1 MKAESNLPSLIRFG
15 FCGGMLNF
23 MKIEEYN
30 SQAWDNAVEKGI
42 SWSLPVSSETIE
54 KARRGDWEIV
64 LTPQKKVPREWFGE
78 IKGKDVLCLASGGGQ
93 QAPVLAAAGARVT
106 SFDNSAKQLAQDRL
120 VAERD
125 SLEIRL
131 EKGDAADLSRFSDA
145 SFDLIFHPC
154 ANCFI
159 PRLEPVWRG
168 CFRVLR
174 RGGSLL
180 VGFTKPEVF
189 IFDEKSQDEGVL
201 RVRHSLP
208 YSDVESIGAEERAAV
223 LSSGR
228 PLEFSH
234 TLEEQ
239 IGGQIAAGFVI
250 TGFYEDYWGSE
261 EMVIDKYMPAFVA
274 LKSEKP

>member
-1 MKAESNLPSLIRFG
+1 MN
-15 FCGGMLNF
+15 
-23 MKIEEYN
+23 IEEYN
-30 SQAWDNAVEKGI
+30 SRAWDKAVEDGI
-42 SWSLPVSSETIE
+42 SWSLPVSTEAIE
-54 KARRGDWEIV
+54 KARRGEWQIV
-64 LTPQKKVPREWFGE
+64 LTPQKAVPREWFGE

-93 QAPVLAAAGARVT
+93 QAPILAAAGARVT
-106 SFDNSAKQLAQDRL
+106 SFDNSAKQLAQDRF

-125 SLEIRL
+125 NLEIRL
-131 EKGDAADLSRFSDA
+131 EKGDAADLSRFADA

-154 ANCFI
+154 SNSFI
-159 PRLEPVWRG
+159 SRLEPVWRE

-174 RGGSLL
+174 RGGVML

-208 YSDVESIGAEERAAV
+208 YSDLESIDEQERAEV
-223 LSSGR
+223 LKSGR

-239 IGGQIAAGFVI
+239 IGGQLAQGFII
-250 TGFYEDYWGSE
+250 TGFYEDYWGNE
-261 EMVIDKYMPAFVA
+261 EMVIDKHMPGFVA